1 MEQQMFVLLNHLE
14 KHGRAVYSALRL
26 QALFILPEYPVYQ

>member
-1 MEQQMFVLLNHLE
+1 MEQQIFVLMNYLE

-26 QALFILPEYPVYQ
+26 QAFFIPLEGPVYQ